1 MLVLVQN
8 YSDNRKQYGQHQN
21 IWMQKNQQYK
31 FNLFCIIRSC
41 PNDYNSDSIILNVLW
56 IQHSLLFLN
65 VIPKPHQTDYRQDRD
80 GMDDGNGGNVD
91 MILCTAQGA
100 QVEGG
105 VDPTGGNEILW

>member
-1 MLVLVQN
+1 M
-8 YSDNRKQYGQHQN
+8 DAKH
-21 IWMQKNQQYK
+21 QQYK

>member
-21 IWMQKNQQYK
+21 IWMQNTNNK

-41 PNDYNSDSIILNVLW
+41 PNDCIFASIILNVLR
-56 IQHSLLFLN
+56 IQYSLLFLN
-65 VIPKPHQTDYRQDRD
+65 RIKLTIDRD
-80 GMDDGNGGNVD
+80 DGGGNGGNVD

-105 VDPTGGNEILW
+105 VDPTGGNDISW

>member
-1 MLVLVQN
+1 M
-8 YSDNRKQYGQHQN
+8 DAKH
-21 IWMQKNQQYK
+21 QQYK

-41 PNDYNSDSIILNVLW
+41 PNDCNSDSIILNVLW

-65 VIPKPHQTDYRQDRD
+65 VVPKPHQTDYRQ
-80 GMDDGNGGNVD
+80 DGNGGNVD

-105 VDPTGGNEILW
+105 VDPTGGNDIL